1 MQETKEII
9 VETQK
14 NAEKISLQQI
24 HFVLYSFIKR
34 IFDIILNLIN
44 ENKYILSI
52 ILYVICKKRG
62 KEYD

>member
-14 NAEKISLQQI
+14 NAEKISLQQN

>member
-44 ENKYILSI
+44 EKQIYFIHNT
-52 ILYVICKKRG
+52 ICNLQKKR
-62 KEYD
+62 KRI